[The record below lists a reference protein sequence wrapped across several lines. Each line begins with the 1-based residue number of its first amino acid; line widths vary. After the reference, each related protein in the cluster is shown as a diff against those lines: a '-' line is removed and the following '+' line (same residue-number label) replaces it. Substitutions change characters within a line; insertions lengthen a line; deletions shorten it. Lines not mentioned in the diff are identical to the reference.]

1 MHNPAARLCEGQHT
15 TGPWRPVHTA
25 ARDVGRP
32 GRMGRCTALAAVVY
46 TVGWAASFTD
56 GQWLPA
62 DQQSLDL
69 CHYDAAEYR
78 VFDPDTVLSIR
89 SIPGVD
95 SVTAA
100 RECAEISAAHSAY
113 CRDRDAAYAASLQ
126 A

>member
-1 MHNPAARLCEGQHT
+1 MSAPTARLCEAQYS

-25 ARDVGRP
+25 ARDVAGPR
-32 GRMGRCTALAAVVY
+32 RMDRCTAIAAVVY
-46 TVGWAASFTD
+46 TVGWAAEVID
-56 GQWLPA
+56 GQSLPA

-69 CHYDAAEYR
+69 CHYDTAEYR
-78 VFDPDTVLSIR
+78 QDEHDTILSIR

-100 RECAEISAAHSAY
+100 RECAEITVGVAAY
-113 CRDRDAAYAASLQ
+113 RRDRDAAYAASL